1 MQGFAHARCAEPPA
15 DSGAVIKIWSIRSSG
30 GYAPTVDE
38 TESDPADDSGR
49 HGGPALIGANTYA
62 FRGGERLRN
71 DLVGSICIVW
81 VMSGRGTV
89 RTGPHTVEMTK
100 ASVLCLPWR
109 HDVRWDADQRD
120 PFRVGTVHVAP
131 WHDARVE
138 IEPRVPWQRGDS
150 LLDADYR
157 QGEPG
162 EAVEIPLAH
171 PDARQL
177 VTLGGYAIDRF
188 DRGLTS
194 DLSLRAMGRLL
205 LEELT
210 RASTT
215 ASDTGPQPPLA
226 FEQMRAFV
234 EQNLERRFTVAEVA
248 RAGDCS
254 ASTAERL
261 FVRWTGSSI
270 VSWSKD
276 LRMERASVLL
286 STTGLRVGE
295 VARAVGYPD
304 ALYFSR
310 VFAAS
315 FGVPPSRYPAVRIRP

>member
-1 MQGFAHARCAEPPA
+1 MDEMLAE
-15 DSGAVIKIWSIRSSG
+15 S
-30 GYAPTVDE
+30 AP
-38 TESDPADDSGR
+38 DDAAGR
-49 HGGPALIGANTYA
+49 RGGPALIGANTYA
-62 FRGGERLRN
+62 FRAGERLQN

-89 RTGPHTVEMTK
+89 RTGPLTLKLTK
-100 ASVLCLPWR
+100 VSVVCLPWR
-109 HDVRWDADQRD
+109 HDVRWEADQRD
-120 PFRVGTVHVAP
+120 PFQVGTVHVVP

-138 IEPRVPWQRGDS
+138 IEPQVPWQRGDP
-150 LLDADYR
+150 LLYADYR
-157 QGEPG
+157 QGERG
-162 EAVEIPLAH
+162 EVIEIPLAH
-171 PDARQL
+171 ADARHI

-194 DLSLRAMGRLL
+194 DVSLRAMGRLL

-210 RASTT
+210 RASTA
-215 ASDTGPQPPLA
+215 ASDNGPQPPLA

-234 EQNLERRFTVAEVA
+234 EQNLDRRFTVAEVA

-310 VFAAS
+310 VFAAN
-315 FGVPPSRYPAVRIRP
+315 FGIPPSRYTSVRIRP

>member
-1 MQGFAHARCAEPPA
+1 MDAMLAESTPDNA
-15 DSGAVIKIWSIRSSG
+15 
-30 GYAPTVDE
+30 
-38 TESDPADDSGR
+38 SGR
-49 HGGPALIGANTYA
+49 RGGPALIGANPYA
-62 FRGGERLRN
+62 FRAGERLRN

-89 RTGPHTVEMTK
+89 RTGPLTLDLTK
-100 ASVLCLPWR
+100 ASVVCLPWR
-109 HDVRWDADQRD
+109 HDVRWEADARD
-120 PFRVGTVHVAP
+120 PFRVGTVHVVP
-131 WHDARVE
+131 WHDERVE
-138 IEPRVPWQRGDS
+138 VEPHVPWQHGDP
-150 LLDADYR
+150 LLDAEYR
-157 QGEPG
+157 QGERG
-162 EAVEIPLAH
+162 EVIEIPLAH
-171 PDARQL
+171 ADARQL

-194 DLSLRAMGRLL
+194 DMSLRAMGGLL
-205 LEELT
+205 LDEMT
-210 RASTT
+210 RASTA
-215 ASDTGPQPPLA
+215 ASDNGPQPPLA
-226 FEQMRAFV
+226 FEQMRVFV
-234 EQNLERRFTVAEVA
+234 EQNLDRRFTVAEVA

-315 FGVPPSRYPAVRIRP
+315 FGIPPSRYTSVRIRP